1 MLWTIGVIAWAF
13 VLSKRDC
20 CHSLLSVCPDYI
32 VSTLQKVQNSA
43 AKLDLKAGKSNH
55 VQRFVQCLHWL
66 LFQRRI
72 ECGCL
77 WSVVRKRELAKCFT
91 FNIEVRGIR
100 VSVEERRTWGGCSS
114 VGKVSDWNARRNTDA
129 GSSPG
134 RGTGFFSQ
142 IQVYGV
148 RTAPVCSGIHHL
160 CARHKWLTQAAI
172 PLFGHTVTRHTL
184 IGMGSAAL
192 AAFCFTR

>member
-55 VQRFVQCLHWL
+55 VQRFVQCFHWL
-66 LFQRRI
+66 LVQRRI

-100 VSVEERRTWGGCSS
+100 VSVEERRIWGGGIS
-114 VGKVSDWNARRNTDA
+114 VGKVSDWNARRNTD
-129 GSSPG
+129 
-134 RGTGFFSQ
+134 
-142 IQVYGV
+142 VYGV

-172 PLFGHTVTRHTL
+172 PLSGHTATRHTL
-184 IGMGSAAL
+184 IGMGRAAL